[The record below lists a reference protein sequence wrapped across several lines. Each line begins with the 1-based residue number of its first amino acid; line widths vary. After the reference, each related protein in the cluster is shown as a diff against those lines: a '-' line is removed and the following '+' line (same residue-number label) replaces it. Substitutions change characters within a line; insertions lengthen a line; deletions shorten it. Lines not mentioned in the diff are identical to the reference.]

1 MIAVALVA
9 ALLLAGCGDD
19 PEPTVAPSPP
29 LATAGSAPA
38 DTPTEDVSLPPG
50 GQPGLDDLDSDGRRD
65 PACSTQDFGGG
76 LVLRIPCEIPN
87 PNDPAEGTRLVKDS
101 LFRLPAFEADLSDV
115 SGRWAW
121 RHAWAPGDSH

>member
-1 MIAVALVA
+1 MARSMIVAALAA

-29 LATAGSAPA
+29 PASAGSAPA

-50 GQPGLDDLDSDGRRD
+50 AQPGLDDLDGDRRPD
-65 PACSTQDFGGG
+65 PTCSTQDFGGG
-76 LVLRIPCEIPN
+76 LALRIPCEIPN

-101 LFRLPAFEADLSDV
+101 LFRLPA
-115 SGRWAW
+115 
-121 RHAWAPGDSH
+121 